1 MDAARDFESL
11 QIKTKSIEQTLLPL
25 VKQVG
30 PQTILVRVNIR
41 VSIVYVICQHVRQ

>member
-30 PQTILVRVNIR
+30 LFSFSDHHVFLSLARVCAAI
-41 VSIVYVICQHVRQ
+41 

>member
-30 PQTILVRVNIR
+30 PQTIFRPTFIYISLARAAMTFV
-41 VSIVYVICQHVRQ
+41 